1 MNNRITTQA
10 HDGQVL
16 VGIKKDLQNVA
27 SIPIGGSTYTMV
39 ALEQLVQSR
48 IDAVN
53 RVLTAKAQWTEATAA
68 FKALDPQVSKVVRG
82 LRDYVINAFG
92 ETSPVLADFGFE
104 PPKKGTLTPEENVAR
119 AEKAAATRKARGTLG
134 KKQKAKIKGTVVTTA
149 PATAPSAGVAA
160 TPTASPA
167 AAPVAGATSVV
178 TASK

>member
-1 MNNRITTQA
+1 MNNRITTQG

-16 VGIKKDLQNVA
+16 VGIKKDLGNVA

-39 ALEQLVQSR
+39 ALEQLIQSR

-53 RVLTAKAQWTEATAA
+53 RVITAKAQWTEATAA

-104 PPKKGTLTPEENVAR
+104 APKKGTLTPEENVAR

-134 KKQKAKIKGTVVTTA
+134 KKQKAKIKGAVVT
-149 PATAPSAGVAA
+149 TAPSAGVVAA
-160 TPTASPA
+160 PA
-167 AAPVAGATSVV
+167 PAPAPVAGATPVV